1 MRITSK
7 TGKKRQGES
16 NVQEERRKIRQSEEV
31 FNQYSSQTDGYD
43 SELER
48 ELQSVQSLN
57 FDKVQ
62 KIDNHCEMHI
72 PFINPF

>member
-1 MRITSK
+1 MTSK

-31 FNQYSSQTDGYD
+31 FNQYSSLTEGYD
-43 SELER
+43 SGFER

-62 KIDNHCEMHI
+62 KIHNHCEMHI
-72 PFINPF
+72 PFMNPF

>member
-1 MRITSK
+1 MTSK

-31 FNQYSSQTDGYD
+31 FNQYSSQTEGYD
-43 SELER
+43 SEFER

-62 KIDNHCEMHI
+62 KIHNHCEMHI
-72 PFINPF
+72 PFMNPF